1 MDSACAGT
9 SQAGGL
15 GGYRLV
21 GGYGL
26 RGCGLAGCGHFYFCD
41 FPLKCT
47 WLFLVLFCMCLF
59 HNKTN

>member
-26 RGCGLAGCGHFYFCD
+26 RGCGLVGCAGTGWRAAGTFISVI
-41 FPLKCT
+41 
-47 WLFLVLFCMCLF
+47 FL
-59 HNKTN
+59 